1 MTLARV
7 LSGLPVCDDH
17 KTLYSGINKKNPI
30 FRLIFIGSSGLYLTS
45 HILSHKTTLIQERRI
60 MMKRSLLWVG
70 LIALVLC
77 LSVTFLTGCAKK
89 AALKETAVI
98 SQEQKPAAKSPPAAP
113 SKDDQAARERALRE
127 QALREQAAREGAAKE
142 AAEKAKKE
150 AAAKAAA
157 ILKEL
162 QIPDINFDYD
172 KYSLKPLAQSTLKAA
187 VPAYQK
193 YTEYKLVVEGHCDE
207 RGTVEYNLA
216 LGEKRAMEAAKYLVD
231 LGIGKERIKTISYG
245 KEMPLDKGQNE
256 AAWAKNRRAH
266 FVIFPPVK

>member
-1 MTLARV
+1 M
-7 LSGLPVCDDH
+7 SH
-17 KTLYSGINKKNPI
+17 KTL
-30 FRLIFIGSSGLYLTS
+30 
-45 HILSHKTTLIQERRI
+45 LIQERRI
-60 MMKRSLLWVG
+60 MMKRSLLGLG

-89 AALKETAVI
+89 AALKETAVV
-98 SQEQKPAAKSPPAAP
+98 SPESKPVVKTPPPA
-113 SKDDQAARERALRE
+113 KLDDDAAAREKALRD
-127 QALREQAAREGAAKE
+127 QALREKEAREAAEKE
-142 AAEKAKKE
+142 AAERAKKE

-162 QIPDINFDYD
+162 QIPDINYDYD
-172 KYSLKPLAQSTLKAA
+172 KYNLKPLAQSILKAA
-187 VPAYQK
+187 APAYLK

-231 LGIGKERIKTISYG
+231 LGIAKDRIKTISYG
-245 KEMPLDKGQNE
+245 KEMPLDKGHDE
-256 AAWAKNRRAH
+256 AAWAKNRRAR